1 MVRVLLIEDDPAIS
15 DITRYFLSA
24 QPGYSVTV
32 ERVSLDDTGLE
43 LSREVVSEDRYEPTA
58 ATVYVGVAVR

>member
-1 MVRVLLIEDDPAIS
+1 MPVGQ
-15 DITRYFLSA
+15 A

-32 ERVSLDDTGLE
+32 ERVALDDTGLE
-43 LSREVVSEDRYEPTA
+43 LAREVVREDRYEPTA